1 MIQLIHKFL
10 NTARHITSACVGVGI
25 LYFYIWLSSIYT
37 LNLLWFL
44 LGIPVIY
51 LFSWACDLLFSH
63 LIYKF
68 NWLRKWVL
76 GKHFIE
82 GYWIEI
88 LYDRSKMESLAILQI
103 ILEKDLTYLIKGE
116 SYTLS
121 GEYRGSFTTP
131 NTSYHEKEFALRYAY
146 SGKLKEALIAGTG
159 ILEFKADPHQPVANF
174 FEGHLI
180 DNFHVKGAAF
190 KGERI
195 NDTKEVVSLKAK
207 KEFMRNYLSQKML
220 QEQIYAGT

>member
-1 MIQLIHKFL
+1 MRLIDEFL
-10 NTARHITSACVGVGI
+10 NIARRITSACIGVGV
-25 LYFYIWLSSIYT
+25 LYFAIWLSSIYT

-44 LGIPVIY
+44 LGIPLIY
-51 LFSWACDLLFSH
+51 IFSWACDWLFSR

-68 NWLRKWVL
+68 STLRKWIL

-82 GYWIEI
+82 GYWMEI
-88 LYDRSKMESLAILQI
+88 LYDRNKMESVAILQI
-103 ILEKDLTYLIKGE
+103 VLEKNLTYLIKGE

-131 NTSYHEKEFALRYAY
+131 NTSYYEKELALRYAY

-159 ILEFKADPHQPVANF
+159 ILEFKAEPNQRIANF

-180 DNFHVKGAAF
+180 DNFHVKGATF

-195 NDTKEVVSLKAK
+195 DDIEGISSLKAK
-207 KEFMRNYLSQKML
+207 KELMRNYLYQKML
-220 QEQIYAGT
+220 NEQIYTGT